1 MVNFYGTQG
10 SSLGG
15 SMTAGK
21 KKADDE
27 VHPVHQFGYNPYN
40 PSRVS
45 LFGNPKPGLPKTDA
59 MRSAE
64 ASYAAGFARSPE
76 ALAYNSKV
84 NDLLQAGVNVGY
96 GTYRKDGKLYNNG
109 REITGYGYAN
119 EDATTPTFLSG
130 SQSMGGNSSNQ
141 AFVMTG
147 ENNDI
152 PMFKFGD
159 TLMDVDQYND
169 WRYRNAVAAAKRQGR
184 DLLPRDPDKGPLS
197 MAASLF
203 GPMYEPEKLTPEQ
216 FKAKVE
222 YANRPGRSKKSRL
235 FPGTTPVSSLAYYE
249 PPFAQDGGT
258 FGQSNMSSGLLIDN
272 QTGAPINFNLDA
284 NLANYD
290 SYTVNSDLDA
300 AEQSLRDMLVNA
312 QNNNADASTIGR
324 IQMALDD
331 IGRLG
336 QDRTRQ
342 QGIID
347 QARRDA
353 QSNLTNFGTSYTD
366 VDYRN
371 AQALDSLSRQLDQI
385 TNPNLDVDLNYD
397 FSDLAGDV
405 DPYRE
410 VVQNMRARR
419 MRELNALGED
429 IGGIDTSLSGFRG
442 EEGQLRDIQSASEV
456 YDIRDR
462 LNEALNSL
470 DVYGV
475 GSRANE
481 LRGQIFNQD
490 EIYGQLAD
498 QLRGRQGQI
507 ETDAQAQL
515 DALAEARLTRP
526 DDIRSFEEALRDLSG
541 QRDLFDAATAAD
553 ELERLTDQVQRA
565 RSDLERDE
573 AARIARQQLERMR
586 ALQTQGAAGFNNN
599 YMTADD
605 YSAYLRALEMGRDDQ
620 YFEGMGTSFSRAL
633 GLA

>member
-1 MVNFYGTQG
+1 MSGEEGNKQPYFQLNGQN
-10 SSLGG
+10 
-15 SMTAGK
+15 MTVDQYNQMNRQKVMDFAQKHGR
-21 KKADDE
+21 E
-27 VHPVHQFGYNPYN
+27 VVE
-40 PSRVS
+40 PSRPGQARFS
-45 LFGNPKPGLPKTDA
+45 LFGPVMLPTPLTDA
-59 MRSAE
+59 QFKARGQ
-64 ASYAAGFARSPE
+64 YAASRRGTPE
-76 ALAYNSKV
+76 QNAFNQKV
-84 NDLLQAGVNVGY
+84 NALIQSGVGIGY
-96 GTYRKDGKLYNNG
+96 GNYAKDGKVYNSATG
-109 REITGYGYAN
+109 QQVTGYGYG
-119 EDATTPTFLSG
+119 DLSVPQFFTG
-130 SQSMGGNSSNQ
+130 GQSMGSNLTNNNS
-141 AFVMTG
+141 
-147 ENNDI
+147 
-152 PMFKFGD
+152 
-159 TLMDVDQYND
+159 
-169 WRYRNAVAAAKRQGR
+169 
-184 DLLPRDPDKGPLS
+184 
-197 MAASLF
+197 
-203 GPMYEPEKLTPEQ
+203 
-216 FKAKVE
+216 
-222 YANRPGRSKKSRL
+222 
-235 FPGTTPVSSLAYYE
+235 
-249 PPFAQDGGT
+249 
-258 FGQSNMSSGLLIDN
+258 
-272 QTGAPINFNLDA
+272 GAPAEPRTPPPAPTNAFLDGLNA
-284 NLANYD
+284 DLANY
-290 SYTVNSDLDA
+290 SGYTVNSDLDA
-300 AEQSLRDMLVNA
+300 AEQNLRNMLVNA

-336 QDRTRQ
+336 QDRTYQ

-410 VVQNMRARR
+410 VVQNMRDRR

-429 IGGIDTSLSGFRG
+429 IAGIGNTLEGFYSNVGNSIPDGIINDKAVPSPGDPFIIDRLNEALNTRNEDGTISDRRDVPLTPPEFEMVLG
-442 EEGQLRDIQSASEV
+442 ENGFLTPVLKAPDSRYAYEDKSRRQLRDIQSASEV

-475 GSRANE
+475 GDRSNE

-541 QRDLFDAATAAD
+541 QRDLFDAAIAAD

>member
-1 MVNFYGTQG
+1 M
-10 SSLGG
+10 SLGTALPLPFG
-15 SMTAGK
+15 SFGMAGEEGNKQPYFQLNGQNMTVDQYNAMQRQKVIDMAQKQGR
-21 KKADDE
+21 E
-27 VHPVHQFGYNPYN
+27 VVE
-40 PSRVS
+40 PSRPGQARFS
-45 LFGNPKPGLPKTDA
+45 LFGPVMLPTPLT
-59 MRSAE
+59 E
-64 ASYAAGFARSPE
+64 AQFAARGQYAASQRGTPE
-76 ALAYNSKV
+76 QEAFNRKV
-84 NDLLQAGVNVGY
+84 NALIRSGKPVGW
-96 GTYRKDGKLYNNG
+96 GNTAKDGKVYDRATG
-109 REITGYGYAN
+109 QQVTGYGYG
-119 EDATTPTFLSG
+119 DLSVPQFFSNTNSNSTG
-130 SQSMGGNSSNQ
+130 GQSMGGT
-141 AFVMTG
+141 V
-147 ENNDI
+147 
-152 PMFKFGD
+152 
-159 TLMDVDQYND
+159 
-169 WRYRNAVAAAKRQGR
+169 
-184 DLLPRDPDKGPLS
+184 
-197 MAASLF
+197 
-203 GPMYEPEKLTPEQ
+203 
-216 FKAKVE
+216 
-222 YANRPGRSKKSRL
+222 
-235 FPGTTPVSSLAYYE
+235 
-249 PPFAQDGGT
+249 
-258 FGQSNMSSGLLIDN
+258 IDN
-272 QTGAPINFNLDA
+272 NTGNPVQPPQNPSNAFLDGLNA

-290 SYTVNSDLDA
+290 SYTVNSDLAA

-366 VDYRN
+366 IDYRN

-385 TNPNLDVDLNYD
+385 TNPNLDVELNYD

-410 VVQNMRARR
+410 VVQNMRDRR

-429 IGGIDTSLSGFRG
+429 IAGIGSSLEGFYSNVANSIPDGIINDKAVPSPGDPFIIDRLNEALNTRNEDGTISDRRDVPLTPPEFEMVLG
-442 EEGQLRDIQSASEV
+442 ENGFLTPVLKAPDSRYAYEDKSRRQLRDIQSASEV

-515 DALAEARLTRP
+515 DAL
-526 DDIRSFEEALRDLSG
+526 RSEERRVG
-541 QRDLFDAATAAD
+541 K
-553 ELERLTDQVQRA
+553 EC
-565 RSDLERDE
+565 RSRWSP
-573 AARIARQQLERMR
+573 
-586 ALQTQGAAGFNNN
+586 
-599 YMTADD
+599 YH
-605 YSAYLRALEMGRDDQ
+605 
-620 YFEGMGTSFSRAL
+620 
-633 GLA
+633 

>member
-1 MVNFYGTQG
+1 
-10 SSLGG
+10 
-15 SMTAGK
+15 
-21 KKADDE
+21 
-27 VHPVHQFGYNPYN
+27 
-40 PSRVS
+40 
-45 LFGNPKPGLPKTDA
+45 
-59 MRSAE
+59 
-64 ASYAAGFARSPE
+64 
-76 ALAYNSKV
+76 
-84 NDLLQAGVNVGY
+84 
-96 GTYRKDGKLYNNG
+96 
-109 REITGYGYAN
+109 
-119 EDATTPTFLSG
+119 
-130 SQSMGGNSSNQ
+130 
-141 AFVMTG
+141 
-147 ENNDI
+147 
-152 PMFKFGD
+152 
-159 TLMDVDQYND
+159 
-169 WRYRNAVAAAKRQGR
+169 
-184 DLLPRDPDKGPLS
+184 
-197 MAASLF
+197 
-203 GPMYEPEKLTPEQ
+203 
-216 FKAKVE
+216 
-222 YANRPGRSKKSRL
+222 
-235 FPGTTPVSSLAYYE
+235 
-249 PPFAQDGGT
+249 
-258 FGQSNMSSGLLIDN
+258 
-272 QTGAPINFNLDA
+272 
-284 NLANYD
+284 
-290 SYTVNSDLDA
+290 
-300 AEQSLRDMLVNA
+300 MLVNA

-336 QDRTRQ
+336 QDRTYQ

-385 TNPNLDVDLNYD
+385 TNPNLDVELNYD

-410 VVQNMRARR
+410 VIQNMRDRR
-419 MRELNALGED
+419 MRELNALGGD

-442 EEGQLRDIQSASEV
+442 EDGQLRDIASASEV

-462 LNEALNSL
+462 LGEALNSL

-475 GSRANE
+475 GDRSNE

-498 QLRGRQGQI
+498 QLRDRQGQI
-507 ETDAQAQL
+507 EADAQAQL

-526 DDIRSFEEALRDLSG
+526 DDIRPFEEALRDLSG

>member
-1 MVNFYGTQG
+1 MTLGNAMNMANISYGMSGDKGNESYFLQHNG
-10 SSLGG
+10 KPISLNQYNNARQAQAEAAAQRGG
-15 SMTAGK
+15 YTLLPA
-21 KKADDE
+21 
-27 VHPVHQFGYNPYN
+27 
-40 PSRVS
+40 PSDPSKRKLAQHTS
-45 LFGNPKPGLPKTDA
+45 LFYDGPRYAPEPLTQEVLNSRAAYLARFMKT
-59 MRSAE
+59 
-64 ASYAAGFARSPE
+64 PE
-76 ALAYNSKV
+76 AQAYVDKV
-84 NDLLQAGVNVGY
+84 SGLIQSGTPVGY
-96 GTYRKDGKLYNNG
+96 GVRRTADGRIIDG
-109 REITGYGYAN
+109 TGQELVGY
-119 EDATTPTFLSG
+119 
-130 SQSMGGNSSNQ
+130 
-141 AFVMTG
+141 
-147 ENNDI
+147 
-152 PMFKFGD
+152 
-159 TLMDVDQYND
+159 
-169 WRYRNAVAAAKRQGR
+169 RYRDGLQA
-184 DLLPRDPDKGPLS
+184 
-197 MAASLF
+197 
-203 GPMYEPEKLTPEQ
+203 TPEYRTEDM
-216 FKAKVE
+216 A
-222 YANRPGRSKKSRL
+222 GGGSK
-235 FPGTTPVSSLAYYE
+235 PI
-249 PPFAQDGGT
+249 GGT
-258 FGQSNMSSGLLIDN
+258 VIDN
-272 QTGAPINFNLDA
+272 STGSPVQTPQNPSNAFMDGLNA

-300 AEQSLRDMLVNA
+300 AEQSLRGMLVNA
-312 QNNNADASTIGR
+312 QNSNADASTIGR

-342 QGIID
+342 RGIID
-347 QARRDA
+347 QARRDV

-385 TNPNLDVDLNYD
+385 TNPNLDVELNYD

-410 VVQNMRARR
+410 VVQNMRDRR

-462 LNEALNSL
+462 LNEALSSL

-475 GSRANE
+475 GSRSNE
-481 LRGQIFNQD
+481 LRGQIFDQD

-507 ETDAQAQL
+507 EADAQAQL

-526 DDIRSFEEALRDLSG
+526 DDIRSFEEALRNLSG

-605 YSAYLRALEMGRDDQ
+605 YSAYLRALEMGRDNQ

>member
-1 MVNFYGTQG
+1 MQPPAPTNAFLDG
-10 SSLGG
+10 LN
-15 SMTAGK
+15 
-21 KKADDE
+21 AD
-27 VHPVHQFGYNPYN
+27 
-40 PSRVS
+40 
-45 LFGNPKPGLPKTDA
+45 
-59 MRSAE
+59 
-64 ASYAAGFARSPE
+64 
-76 ALAYNSKV
+76 
-84 NDLLQAGVNVGY
+84 
-96 GTYRKDGKLYNNG
+96 
-109 REITGYGYAN
+109 
-119 EDATTPTFLSG
+119 
-130 SQSMGGNSSNQ
+130 
-141 AFVMTG
+141 
-147 ENNDI
+147 
-152 PMFKFGD
+152 
-159 TLMDVDQYND
+159 
-169 WRYRNAVAAAKRQGR
+169 
-184 DLLPRDPDKGPLS
+184 
-197 MAASLF
+197 
-203 GPMYEPEKLTPEQ
+203 
-216 FKAKVE
+216 
-222 YANRPGRSKKSRL
+222 
-235 FPGTTPVSSLAYYE
+235 
-249 PPFAQDGGT
+249 
-258 FGQSNMSSGLLIDN
+258 
-272 QTGAPINFNLDA
+272 
-284 NLANYD
+284 LANY
-290 SYTVNSDLDA
+290 SGYNVNSDLDA
-300 AEQSLRDMLVNA
+300 AEQSLREMLVNA

-336 QDRTRQ
+336 QDRTYQ

-385 TNPNLDVDLNYD
+385 TNPNLDVELKYD

-410 VVQNMRARR
+410 VVQNMRDRR

-442 EEGQLRDIQSASEV
+442 EDGQLRDISSASEV

-462 LNEALNSL
+462 LSEALNSL

-475 GSRANE
+475 GSRSNE

>member
-1 MVNFYGTQG
+1 MVNFYGNQG

-15 SMTAGK
+15 LMTAKK

-27 VHPVHQFGYNPYN
+27 IHPVHQFGYNPYS

-45 LFGNPKPGLPKTDA
+45 LFGGPKPGLPKTDA

-76 ALAYNSKV
+76 ALAYNDKV
-84 NDLLQAGVNVGY
+84 NSLLEAGLNIGY

-109 REITGYGYAN
+109 REVTGYGYAN

-130 SQSMGGNSSNQ
+130 NQSMGGN
-141 AFVMTG
+141 V
-147 ENNDI
+147 
-152 PMFKFGD
+152 
-159 TLMDVDQYND
+159 
-169 WRYRNAVAAAKRQGR
+169 
-184 DLLPRDPDKGPLS
+184 
-197 MAASLF
+197 
-203 GPMYEPEKLTPEQ
+203 
-216 FKAKVE
+216 
-222 YANRPGRSKKSRL
+222 
-235 FPGTTPVSSLAYYE
+235 
-249 PPFAQDGGT
+249 
-258 FGQSNMSSGLLIDN
+258 IDN
-272 QTGAPINFNLDA
+272 STGVPVQPPAPTNAFLDGLNA
-284 NLANYD
+284 DLANY
-290 SYTVNSDLDA
+290 SGYNVNSDLVA
-300 AEQSLRDMLVNA
+300 AEQNLRNMLVNA

-336 QDRTRQ
+336 QDRTYQ

-410 VVQNMRARR
+410 VVQNMRDRR

-429 IGGIDTSLSGFRG
+429 IAGIGNTLEGFYSNVGNSIPDGIINDKAVPFPQDPLTIAQNPDGTISETGGQRT
-442 EEGQLRDIQSASEV
+442 LRDIASASEV

-462 LNEALNSL
+462 LGEALNSL

-475 GSRANE
+475 GDRSNE

-541 QRDLFDAATAAD
+541 QRDLFDAAIAAD

>member
-1 MVNFYGTQG
+1 M
-10 SSLGG
+10 SLGTALSLPFG
-15 SMTAGK
+15 SFGMAGEEGNKQPYFQLNGQNMTVDQYNEMNRQKVMDFAQKHGR
-21 KKADDE
+21 E
-27 VHPVHQFGYNPYN
+27 VVE
-40 PSRVS
+40 PSRPGQARLS
-45 LFGNPKPGLPKTDA
+45 LFGPVMLPTPLT
-59 MRSAE
+59 E
-64 ASYAAGFARSPE
+64 AQFKARGQYAASRRGTPE
-76 ALAYNSKV
+76 QNAFNQKV
-84 NDLLQAGVNVGY
+84 NSLIQSGVGIGY
-96 GTYRKDGKLYNNG
+96 GNYAKDGKVYNSATG
-109 REITGYGYAN
+109 QQVTGYGYGDLSVPQFFSNTPNAN
-119 EDATTPTFLSG
+119 SNSTG
-130 SQSMGGNSSNQ
+130 SQSMGGT
-141 AFVMTG
+141 V
-147 ENNDI
+147 
-152 PMFKFGD
+152 
-159 TLMDVDQYND
+159 
-169 WRYRNAVAAAKRQGR
+169 
-184 DLLPRDPDKGPLS
+184 
-197 MAASLF
+197 
-203 GPMYEPEKLTPEQ
+203 
-216 FKAKVE
+216 
-222 YANRPGRSKKSRL
+222 
-235 FPGTTPVSSLAYYE
+235 
-249 PPFAQDGGT
+249 
-258 FGQSNMSSGLLIDN
+258 IDN
-272 QTGAPINFNLDA
+272 STGSPVQPPQNPSNAFLDGLNA

-290 SYTVNSDLDA
+290 SYTVNNDLAA

-385 TNPNLDVDLNYD
+385 TNPNLDVELNYD

-410 VVQNMRARR
+410 VVQNMRDRR

-429 IGGIDTSLSGFRG
+429 IAGIGNSLEGFYSPLASTDGGAVALPMDPLTIVQNPDGTISETG
-442 EEGQLRDIQSASEV
+442 GQRTLRDIQSASEV

-475 GSRANE
+475 GSRSNE

>member
-1 MVNFYGTQG
+1 MVSFYGGRSPYSTKYTSKQHADALNA
-10 SSLGG
+10 LGPI
-15 SMTAGK
+15 TA
-21 KKADDE
+21 D
-27 VHPVHQFGYNPYN
+27 QI
-40 PSRVS
+40 R
-45 LFGNPKPGLPKTDA
+45 
-59 MRSAE
+59 
-64 ASYAAGFARSPE
+64 AARANKESNREIKGFAYSPYGGGPE
-76 ALAYNSKV
+76 YQKKLAESV
-84 NDLLQAGVNVGY
+84 RAIEIDRLAFPERQAATMEFLAGAMQKPENQKKYDDWMAKANAMGV
-96 GTYRKDGKLYNNG
+96 
-109 REITGYGYAN
+109 TGWNRYDPNLPGATAVRY
-119 EDATTPTFLSG
+119 TTPATPEVQQNYSDSLAQALGVSYGMSG
-130 SQSMGGNSSNQ
+130 GGGQSMGGT
-141 AFVMTG
+141 V
-147 ENNDI
+147 
-152 PMFKFGD
+152 
-159 TLMDVDQYND
+159 
-169 WRYRNAVAAAKRQGR
+169 
-184 DLLPRDPDKGPLS
+184 
-197 MAASLF
+197 
-203 GPMYEPEKLTPEQ
+203 
-216 FKAKVE
+216 
-222 YANRPGRSKKSRL
+222 
-235 FPGTTPVSSLAYYE
+235 
-249 PPFAQDGGT
+249 
-258 FGQSNMSSGLLIDN
+258 IDN
-272 QTGAPINFNLDA
+272 STGNPVQPPQNPSNAFLDGLNA

-290 SYTVNSDLDA
+290 SYTVNSDLAA

-312 QNNNADASTIGR
+312 QNYNADASTIGR

-385 TNPNLDVDLNYD
+385 TNPNLDVELNYD

-429 IGGIDTSLSGFRG
+429 IGGIGNSLEGFYSNVANSIPDGIINDKAVPSPGDPFIIDRLNEALNTRNEDGTISDRRDVPLTPPEFEMVLG
-442 EEGQLRDIQSASEV
+442 ENGFLTPVLKAPDSRYAYEDKSRRQLRDIQSASEV

-481 LRGQIFNQD
+481 LRRQIFNQD

-605 YSAYLRALEMGRDDQ
+605 YSAYLRALEMGRNDQ